1 MLCEK
6 ETSNPFVYVL
16 ENFEKN
22 GFLQIVFSKSGF
34 MKTYFQSSFKM
45 FCKFAKDFGFPKIKK
60 MTSKWDFVFK

>member
-22 GFLQIVFSKSGF
+22 GFLQIVFFQKWVYENLFSKLL
-34 MKTYFQSSFKM
+34 QN
-45 FCKFAKDFGFPKIKK
+45 
-60 MTSKWDFVFK
+60 VL